1 MNAGSEAVV
10 RTFREFLGERINCK
24 IKLEEI
30 WVASTIKAQRGNFT
44 ALEVASFYRDINILY
59 LYNFRSQF
67 TWNLRR
73 NSTSSSSTSF
83 KFLDK
88 YAICTVVV
96 SKRT

>member
-10 RTFREFLGERINCK
+10 RTFREFLGEPINCK

-30 WVASTIKAQRGNFT
+30 WVASAIKVQRGNFT
-44 ALEVASFYRDINILY
+44 ALQVTLFYRDINILY

-83 KFLDK
+83 TFLDK
-88 YAICTVVV
+88 YAICTVAV